1 MKLTPSQTLLLSAA
15 SNHPE
20 QLLADFPAHLKG
32 GALIKVLTSLGN
44 AGLITPHSKTAQG
57 NTCFAITAA
66 GYEALGL
73 TQRAPITL
81 ARLEAVIANAQASA
95 DADADADAEGSVD
108 FEVKPVRTR
117 EGSKQATVIAMLKRT
132 EGATIAQICEAT
144 GWQSHTVRGTM
155 AGALKKKLAL
165 SITSTKE
172 QGADRTYRAA

>member
-15 SNHPE
+15 SSHPE
-20 QLLADFPAHLKG
+20 QLLADFPSHLKG

-73 TQRAPITL
+73 TRRAPITL
-81 ARLEAVIANAQASA
+81 ASLEAVIANAQASA
-95 DADADADAEGSVD
+95 NAEGSAD
-108 FEVKPVRTR
+108 FEAKPVRTR
-117 EGSKQATVIAMLKRT
+117 EGSKQATVIAMLRRT

-155 AGALKKKLAL
+155 AGALKKKLGL
-165 SITSTKE
+165 SITSSKE